1 MPKIPERF
9 IPLLIVFA
17 VLVLMMPR
25 TAKFNYDYRKG
36 AAWPY
41 ETLVSQIDFPVL
53 KTQEQMLSEME
64 SSSRD
69 IVPYYRF
76 DEEVAVSVVRGV
88 RGLDMGKYN
97 SVKPSVIQSIED
109 IYSKGVI
116 PEAKPRLDRKTSLS
130 DEVLFIQ
137 KNKRALKYPTSEV
150 YKVSD
155 ARSRLLASCTV
166 TYPDINL
173 DSLFRRSGVYEQ
185 MVPNL
190 VFDHTMTELG
200 RNESAAGVSPT
211 LDYVNANQVIVSKG
225 EVITP
230 EIAQILDS
238 YKAEYDKVFGYDGP
252 RILLY
257 LGNILIAIAIVVIL
271 YLSILFTNQDI
282 FDDKRRYYYLLTVF
296 LVNAFAAFLVERFT
310 PGALYVVP
318 FAVSAMYLQAFFRK
332 RVVMPAYILSLLP
345 LLIFSHSGME
355 LFVMFLTGGIVTMLT
370 FDSLSRGWKQFL
382 NALILFGVELVVYLG
397 FRLIDAGSTNIFFNI
412 LQIFMGSML
421 TVAFYPLIYIFEKIF
436 NLVSTSRLE
445 ELTDTSN
452 PLLQELNKKAPGTF
466 QHCLQVANMAEAAAR
481 SIDANALLVRA
492 GALYHDIG
500 KMRNP
505 LCFVENES
513 SNPGARKYHDGMA
526 PEESARDIIAHV
538 TAGAEI
544 ARENKLPDVIRDFI
558 LTHHG
563 TTTTAYFFN
572 AYVEAGG
579 DPSIKSGFRY
589 PGPRPLTK
597 EQAVL
602 MICDSVEAASRSLTE
617 FTPEAYDK
625 FVEGIVGGKIREK
638 QFDDADITIREIET
652 VKQVLKKYLTQIYHE
667 RVAYPKAEN

>member
-1 MPKIPERF
+1 MPKIPRR
-9 IPLLIVFA
+9 ILPLAIVFA
-17 VLVLMMPR
+17 VLVLFMPR

-211 LDYVNANQVIVSKG
+211 LDYVSANQVIVSKG

-282 FDDKRRYYYLLTVF
+282 FDDRFNRYD
-296 LVNAFAAFLVERFT
+296 R
-310 PGALYVVP
+310 
-318 FAVSAMYLQAFFRK
+318 
-332 RVVMPAYILSLLP
+332 
-345 LLIFSHSGME
+345 
-355 LFVMFLTGGIVTMLT
+355 
-370 FDSLSRGWKQFL
+370 
-382 NALILFGVELVVYLG
+382 
-397 FRLIDAGSTNIFFNI
+397 
-412 LQIFMGSML
+412 
-421 TVAFYPLIYIFEKIF
+421 
-436 NLVSTSRLE
+436 
-445 ELTDTSN
+445 
-452 PLLQELNKKAPGTF
+452 
-466 QHCLQVANMAEAAAR
+466 
-481 SIDANALLVRA
+481 
-492 GALYHDIG
+492 
-500 KMRNP
+500 
-505 LCFVENES
+505 
-513 SNPGARKYHDGMA
+513 
-526 PEESARDIIAHV
+526 
-538 TAGAEI
+538 
-544 ARENKLPDVIRDFI
+544 
-558 LTHHG
+558 
-563 TTTTAYFFN
+563 
-572 AYVEAGG
+572 
-579 DPSIKSGFRY
+579 
-589 PGPRPLTK
+589 
-597 EQAVL
+597 
-602 MICDSVEAASRSLTE
+602 
-617 FTPEAYDK
+617 
-625 FVEGIVGGKIREK
+625 
-638 QFDDADITIREIET
+638 
-652 VKQVLKKYLTQIYHE
+652 
-667 RVAYPKAEN
+667 